1 MGNRL
6 LAVGVGR
13 EVRLQPLL
21 PVGWDD
27 CRMFAGVL
35 ADAVLV
41 AHGLF
46 LVWAVFG
53 VIAVWRWPWL
63 AVLHLPAVAWGL
75 WIETS
80 GGVCP
85 LTPLEN
91 SLRHAAG
98 EEGYSG
104 GFIEHY
110 LGGVIY
116 PAGLTRAAQWMAAGV
131 LALVNVVPYGLLIL
145 RAVRSRRSGTAR

>member
-1 MGNRL
+1 M
-6 LAVGVGR
+6 A
-13 EVRLQPLL
+13 
-21 PVGWDD
+21 
-27 CRMFAGVL
+27 AGIL

-41 AHGLF
+41 VHALF
-46 LVWAVFG
+46 LVWVVLGA
-53 VIAVWRWPWL
+53 IAVWRWPWL
-63 AVLHLPAVAWGL
+63 AVLHLPAVAWGV

-110 LGGVIY
+110 IGGIIY
-116 PAGLTRAAQWMAAGV
+116 PAGLTRAAQWLAAGV
-131 LALVNVVPYGLLIL
+131 FALVNAVPYGLMIA
-145 RAVRSRRSGTAR
+145 RAVRSRQAGTDR

>member
-1 MGNRL
+1 M
-6 LAVGVGR
+6 LAG
-13 EVRLQPLL
+13 
-21 PVGWDD
+21 
-27 CRMFAGVL
+27 FL

-41 AHGLF
+41 LHALF
-46 LVWAVFG
+46 LMWVVFG
-53 VIAVWRWPWL
+53 AVAVWRWPWL

-91 SLRHAAG
+91 SLRAAAG
-98 EEGYSG
+98 EIGYSG

-110 LGGVIY
+110 VGGVIY
-116 PAGLTRAAQWMAAGV
+116 PAGLTRAAQWLAAGV
-131 LALVNVVPYGLLIL
+131 LALINLVAYGLMTVRII
-145 RAVRSRRSGTAR
+145 RSRRAGAGQ

>member
-1 MGNRL
+1 
-6 LAVGVGR
+6 
-13 EVRLQPLL
+13 
-21 PVGWDD
+21 
-27 CRMFAGVL
+27 MFAGVL

-41 AHGLF
+41 VHALF
-46 LVWAVFG
+46 LVWVVFG
-53 VIAVWRWPWL
+53 ALAVWRWPWL

-80 GGVCP
+80 GGICP

-98 EEGYSG
+98 EDGYSG

-110 LGGVIY
+110 IGGVIY
-116 PAGLTRAAQWMAAGV
+116 PAGLTRAAQLGAAGV
-131 LALVNVVPYGLLIL
+131 LAVINAVPYGLMIRRIVRT
-145 RAVRSRRSGTAR
+145 RARGRRVQDRPY

>member
-1 MGNRL
+1 MVFPG
-6 LAVGVGR
+6 
-13 EVRLQPLL
+13 
-21 PVGWDD
+21 
-27 CRMFAGVL
+27 FL

-41 AHGLF
+41 VHALF
-46 LVWAVFG
+46 LAWVVFG
-53 VIAVWRWPWL
+53 ALAVWRWPWL

-98 EEGYSG
+98 EDGYSG

-110 LGGVIY
+110 VGGVIY
-116 PAGLTRAAQWMAAGV
+116 PAGLTRTAQWVAAGV
-131 LALVNVVPYGLLIL
+131 LAVINAVPYGLMI
-145 RAVRSRRSGTAR
+145 RRMVRTRGQ

>member
-1 MGNRL
+1 
-6 LAVGVGR
+6 
-13 EVRLQPLL
+13 
-21 PVGWDD
+21 
-27 CRMFAGVL
+27 MFAGIL

-41 AHGLF
+41 VHALF
-46 LVWAVFG
+46 LVWVILGAV
-53 VIAVWRWPWL
+53 AVWRWPWL

-85 LTPLEN
+85 LTPREN
-91 SLRHAAG
+91 SLRRAAG

-110 LGGVIY
+110 IGGVIY
-116 PAGLTRAAQWMAAGV
+116 PAGLTRAGQWLAAGV
-131 LALVNVVPYGLLIL
+131 LAAVNVVPYGLMIL
-145 RAVRSRRSGTAR
+145 RAVRARRAGSGR

>member
-1 MGNRL
+1 MVFPG
-6 LAVGVGR
+6 
-13 EVRLQPLL
+13 
-21 PVGWDD
+21 
-27 CRMFAGVL
+27 FL

-41 AHGLF
+41 VHALF
-46 LVWAVFG
+46 LVWVVFG
-53 VIAVWRWPWL
+53 ALAVWRWPWL

-80 GGVCP
+80 GGICP

-98 EEGYSG
+98 EDGYSG

-110 LGGVIY
+110 IGGVIY
-116 PAGLTRAAQWMAAGV
+116 PAGLTRAAQWGAAGV
-131 LALVNVVPYGLLIL
+131 LAVINAVPYGLMI
-145 RAVRSRRSGTAR
+145 RRMVRTRVPGRRVQDRPY

>member
-1 MGNRL
+1 
-6 LAVGVGR
+6 
-13 EVRLQPLL
+13 
-21 PVGWDD
+21 
-27 CRMFAGVL
+27 MFAGFL

-41 AHGLF
+41 LHALF
-46 LVWAVFG
+46 LVWVVLG
-53 VIAVWRWPWL
+53 VAAVWRWPWL

-91 SLRHAAG
+91 SLRAAAG
-98 EEGYSG
+98 ETGYSG

-110 LGGVIY
+110 VGGVIY
-116 PAGLTRAAQWMAAGV
+116 PAGLTRAAQWLVAGV
-131 LALVNVVPYGLLIL
+131 LALINITGYGLIIRRGI
-145 RAVRSRRSGTAR
+145 RARRSGTAQ

>member
-1 MGNRL
+1 VVFPG
-6 LAVGVGR
+6 
-13 EVRLQPLL
+13 
-21 PVGWDD
+21 
-27 CRMFAGVL
+27 FL

-41 AHGLF
+41 VHALF
-46 LVWAVFG
+46 LAWVVFG
-53 VIAVWRWPWL
+53 ALAVWRWPWL

-98 EEGYSG
+98 EDGYSG

-110 LGGVIY
+110 VGGVIY
-116 PAGLTRAAQWMAAGV
+116 PAGLTRAAQWVAAGV
-131 LALVNVVPYGLLIL
+131 LAVINAVSYGLMI
-145 RAVRSRRSGTAR
+145 RRMVRTRGQ

>member
-1 MGNRL
+1 M
-6 LAVGVGR
+6 LAG
-13 EVRLQPLL
+13 
-21 PVGWDD
+21 
-27 CRMFAGVL
+27 FL

-41 AHGLF
+41 LHALF
-46 LVWAVFG
+46 LMWVVFG
-53 VIAVWRWPWL
+53 AVAVWRWPWL

-91 SLRHAAG
+91 SLRAAAG
-98 EEGYSG
+98 EIGYSG

-110 LGGVIY
+110 VGGVIY
-116 PAGLTRAAQWMAAGV
+116 PAGLTRAAQWLAAGV
-131 LALVNVVPYGLLIL
+131 LALINLVAYGLMTVRII
-145 RAVRSRRSGTAR
+145 RSRRAGAAQ

>member
-1 MGNRL
+1 VVFPG
-6 LAVGVGR
+6 
-13 EVRLQPLL
+13 
-21 PVGWDD
+21 
-27 CRMFAGVL
+27 FL

-41 AHGLF
+41 VHALF
-46 LVWAVFG
+46 LAWVVFG
-53 VIAVWRWPWL
+53 ALAVWRWPWL

-98 EEGYSG
+98 EDGYSG

-110 LGGVIY
+110 VGGVIY
-116 PAGLTRAAQWMAAGV
+116 PAGLTRTAQWVAAGV
-131 LALVNVVPYGLLIL
+131 LAVINAVPYGLMI
-145 RAVRSRRSGTAR
+145 RRMVRTRGQ

>member
-1 MGNRL
+1 
-6 LAVGVGR
+6 
-13 EVRLQPLL
+13 
-21 PVGWDD
+21 
-27 CRMFAGVL
+27 MFAGVL

-41 AHGLF
+41 VHALF
-46 LVWAVFG
+46 LVWVVFG
-53 VIAVWRWPWL
+53 ALAVWRWPWL

-80 GGVCP
+80 GGICP

-98 EEGYSG
+98 EDGYSG

-110 LGGVIY
+110 IGGVIY
-116 PAGLTRAAQWMAAGV
+116 PAGLTRAAQWVAAGV
-131 LALVNVVPYGLLIL
+131 LAVINAVPYGLMI
-145 RAVRSRRSGTAR
+145 RRRVRTRVRGRRVQDRPG

>member
-1 MGNRL
+1 MVFPG
-6 LAVGVGR
+6 
-13 EVRLQPLL
+13 
-21 PVGWDD
+21 
-27 CRMFAGVL
+27 FL

-41 AHGLF
+41 VHALF
-46 LVWAVFG
+46 LAWVVFG
-53 VIAVWRWPWL
+53 ALAVWRWPWL

-98 EEGYSG
+98 EDGYSG

-110 LGGVIY
+110 VGGVIY
-116 PAGLTRAAQWMAAGV
+116 PAGLTRTAQWVAAGV
-131 LALVNVVPYGLLIL
+131 FAVINAVPYGLMI
-145 RAVRSRRSGTAR
+145 RRMVRTRGQ